1 MREGELLWTP
11 PPERF
16 ADSHLARFTRW
27 VERERGLTFE
37 DYEAL
42 WRWSVSDLQA
52 FWGYIW
58 DYFEVVASVPY
69 ARALTGDEML
79 GASWFEGA
87 QVNFA
92 EHALRHEA
100 SATAGEVVFHHSSET
115 REVATMTWSELGS
128 AVRRLAERLRDL
140 GIRPGDRIVSYM
152 PNIPETAI
160 AMLATVAVGA
170 IWSAAAP
177 EFGAAMVTERF
188 GQIGPKLAFV
198 ADGYTFGGKLFDRR
212 ADVATITG
220 ALPTLETLVWLDYSG
235 LEPTPPTGVATHT
248 FADLLAGAEVP
259 RELFRY
265 ERVTHLHPLWI
276 LFSSGTTGPPKA
288 IAHSHVGIVVEQLKV
303 LGLHTDLGPGKR
315 MFFYTTTGWMMWN
328 SVMCALLTGAGA
340 VLYDGSPVH
349 GGIDALWRIA
359 AESGATLVGA
369 SPTLVTSMK
378 TAKVRPG
385 QTHDLS
391 RVDTIMVGGAPSTP
405 ETFSWFY
412 DAISPNLWVTSPSGG
427 TELCSAIVGGVPGR
441 PVYAGEIGG
450 SQLGIAAAV
459 FDATG
464 TPTIGEVGELVIT
477 KPFPSQPLYFWG
489 DVGNQRYHDSY
500 FDTFPGVWR
509 HGDFAKVNER
519 GGWYIYGRSD
529 STLNRFGVRIGSAE
543 IYRVLENLP
552 EIADSLVICC
562 ETGDG
567 GHYMPLFVALRDG
580 EQLDESLRA
589 RIARELRER
598 ASPRHVPDEIHQAPA
613 IPYTLTGKKME
624 VPVRKLVM
632 GTPPVKAASRD
643 AMASPAAFD
652 WYVEFAAKAE
662 SKRRLPGPTTMRQ

>member
-1 MREGELLWTP
+1 MDSDLRMREGVLLWTP
-11 PPERF
+11 PSERF
-16 ADSHLARFTRW
+16 ADSNLVRFTRW
-27 VERERGLTFE
+27 IERERRLTFE
-37 DYEAL
+37 NYEAL
-42 WRWSVSDLQA
+42 WRWSVSDLEA
-52 FWGYIW
+52 FWGCIW
-58 DYFEVVASVPY
+58 DYFGVVSSAPY
-69 ARALTGDEML
+69 TRALTGDGML

-87 QVNFA
+87 RVNFA
-92 EHALRHEA
+92 EHALRHEGIA
-100 SATAGEVVFHHSSET
+100 APGEVVFRHSSET

-128 AVRRLAERLRDL
+128 AVRRLAERLRGL

-170 IWSAAAP
+170 VWSAAAP

-198 ADGYTFGGKLFDRR
+198 SDGYSFGGKLFDRR
-212 ADVATITG
+212 ADVAAIIG
-220 ALPTLETLVWLDYSG
+220 ALPTLETLVWLDYAG
-235 LEPTPPTGVATHT
+235 LEPVRPVGLATHA
-248 FADLLAGAEVP
+248 FVDLLDGAEVP
-259 RELFRY
+259 RESFRY
-265 ERVTHLHPLWI
+265 ERVAHDHPLWV
-276 LFSSGTTGPPKA
+276 LFSSGTTGLPKA
-288 IAHSHVGIVVEQLKV
+288 ITHSHVGIVVEQLKV
-303 LGLHTDLGPGKR
+303 LALQTDLGPGKQ

-340 VLYDGSPVH
+340 VLYDGSPVQ
-349 GGIDALWRIA
+349 GGVDGLWRIA
-359 AESGATLVGA
+359 AESGATLVGT

-378 TAKVRPG
+378 AAGVRPG
-385 QTHDLS
+385 LTHDLS

-412 DAISPNLWVTSPSGG
+412 DAVSPNVWVTSPSGG

-459 FDATG
+459 FDPAGAPIT
-464 TPTIGEVGELVIT
+464 GEVGELVIT
-477 KPFPSQPLYFWG
+477 RPFPSQPLYFWG
-489 DVGNQRYHDSY
+489 DENGHHYRESY
-500 FDTFPGVWR
+500 FDTFPGLWR

-567 GHYMPLFVALRDG
+567 GYYMPLFVALRDG
-580 EQLDESLRA
+580 EVLDEGLRS
-589 RIARELRER
+589 RIVRELRER

-632 GTPPVKAASRD
+632 GTPPERAASRD
-643 AMASPAAFD
+643 AMASPTALD
-652 WYVEFAAKAE
+652 WYVEFARTHGVATQE
-662 SKRRLPGPTTMRQ
+662 